1 MDGHTHTEADSFSH
15 GKLYLFIRRV
25 VRNHAS
31 FLIRPWTVFKRVI
44 WVLRYPTAASRFA
57 KIYETNYW
65 ANGESRSGEGS
76 TLEATRD
83 VRLALER
90 FIIEHGVDSILD
102 VPCGDF
108 NWMQYTEIRVHYYG
122 GDIVEELISCNQAQ
136 HGTASRSF
144 AVIDLTR
151 TQLPNCSLV
160 FSRDCLNHLS
170 ISDIRLAIANIRRSG
185 AEYLAVTQ
193 FPGQRVNKDQES
205 GFNYRE
211 LNFRLPPFAWPNP
224 SAIFAESSH
233 PGKHIAF
240 WKIATLPD

>member
-44 WVLRYPTAASRFA
+44 WLLRYPTAASRFA

-65 ANGESRSGEGS
+65 ANSESRSGEGS

-83 VRLALER
+83 VRLAVEK
-90 FIIEHGVDSILD
+90 FVIEHGVESILD

-108 NWMQYTEIRVHYYG
+108 NWMRHTDINIPYIG
-122 GDIVEELISCNQAQ
+122 GDIVEDLIRRNREQ
-136 HGTASRSF
+136 HGRRGCSF
-144 AVIDLTR
+144 EVIDLTR
-151 TQLPNCSLV
+151 SKLPKCSLV

-170 ISDIRLAIANIRRSG
+170 IADIRLAIANICYSG
-185 AEYLAVTQ
+185 AKYLAVTQ
-193 FPGQRVNKDQES
+193 FPRQGINRDQES

-211 LNFRLPPFAWPNP
+211 LNFQIAPFSWPDP
-224 SAIFAESSH
+224 IAIFEESSH
-233 PGKHIAF
+233 LGKHIAF
-240 WKIATLPD
+240 WKISTLPN